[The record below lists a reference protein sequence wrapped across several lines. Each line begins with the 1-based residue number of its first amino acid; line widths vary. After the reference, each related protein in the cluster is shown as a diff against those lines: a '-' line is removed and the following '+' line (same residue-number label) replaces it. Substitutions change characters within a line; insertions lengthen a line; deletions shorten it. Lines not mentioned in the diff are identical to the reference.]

1 MHIKFTTPKIAR
13 FLQNSIIDRGNLYQ
27 LRIIYK
33 AENIN
38 DLPFILC
45 KSRQSFL
52 VGYINELHL
61 KQPNLCT
68 PLI

>member
-13 FLQNSIIDRGNLYQ
+13 FLQNSIIDRG
-27 LRIIYK
+27 IYK